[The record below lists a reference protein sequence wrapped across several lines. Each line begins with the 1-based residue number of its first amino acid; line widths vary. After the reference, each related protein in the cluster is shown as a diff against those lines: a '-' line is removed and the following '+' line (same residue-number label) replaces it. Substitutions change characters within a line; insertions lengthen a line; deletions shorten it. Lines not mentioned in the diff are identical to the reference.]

1 MVQGMSIAMK
11 KDFFLQLG
19 GFDTGMLIW
28 GQEQLELSIKVSGVL
43 KHVITETSP
52 YKSDPRFPPKI

>member
-11 KDFFLQLG
+11 KDFFIQLG

-43 KHVITETSP
+43 KHVYCHGGMTRSYEE
-52 YKSDPRFPPKI
+52 